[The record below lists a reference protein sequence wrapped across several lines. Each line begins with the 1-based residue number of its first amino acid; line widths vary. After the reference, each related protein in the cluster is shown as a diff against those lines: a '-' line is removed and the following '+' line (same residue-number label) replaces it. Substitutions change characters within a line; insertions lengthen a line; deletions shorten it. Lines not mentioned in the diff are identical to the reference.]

1 MADMVRDKNVTTLRR
16 RCRPRPVHSAGEEK
30 NRPDYVTTEKTEG
43 PIARGDHGFRRG
55 IIRRFH
61 RLG

>member
-1 MADMVRDKNVTTLRR
+1 MANMVRDKNVATLRWR
-16 RCRPRPVHSAGEEK
+16 DRPRAMHSAGEEK
-30 NRPDYVTTEKTEG
+30 NRSDYVATEKTEG

-61 RLG
+61 RLR